1 LHLVGILFP
10 HITAIIPKHSWMP
23 GNTPQPDLLTHL
35 HDKTVTSG
43 NVNCRISA
51 VCQSQYTTAL
61 ITTLYVRLTTRY
73 WKLTENSE
81 DVIRKAA
88 MKCC

>member
-1 LHLVGILFP
+1 
-10 HITAIIPKHSWMP
+10 MP
-23 GNTPQPDLLTHL
+23 GNTPQPNLHTDLR
-35 HDKTVTSG
+35 DKTVTTG

-61 ITTLYVRLTTRY
+61 IITLYVRQTTGY

-81 DVIRKAA
+81 DVIREAA